1 MPKPQRSYL
10 QFAVCGVL
18 AALFT
23 VCSSPSLTAGANE
36 PADTRGIDFARDV
49 FPILEARCV
58 SCHGPD
64 EQEGQLR
71 LDAKVAVFQGGVS
84 GSLLTMGMG
93 KESLLYQR
101 IAGIGDDDRM
111 PLDDEPLSAEQ
122 IELIRRWIDEGAAW
136 PEGIGANVMSFDKHW
151 AYVAPARPISPK
163 VADSSWVRSPI
174 DAFVLARLEKEGLT
188 PSPPVDRARLIR
200 RVYLDLIGLPPSVE
214 QVDAFASDPRPD
226 AYERVVD
233 ELLSSKHYGERWARQ
248 WLDLA
253 RYADT
258 NGYQADQYRD
268 VWPYRDWVVR
278 AMNDGMPF
286 DQFTIEQIAGD
297 LLPGATL
304 DQQIATGFHRLTTC
318 NVEAG
323 VDPEENRVNQIID
336 RVNTTGTVWLG
347 STIECAQCHN
357 HKYDPFTQQDYYR
370 LFAYFNNTPLEVE
383 GNGVQFEFV
392 GPKMSLPLAA
402 DKEVRLQQLQ
412 FQIDEL
418 QQQFDASTAA
428 AATNQVEWEQTSDS
442 GATNLPDAIAKI
454 LAVPADKRN
463 DKQQKQLSDY
473 YLDAQPGVKKLRDD
487 IAAIQ
492 KQTDAIRPLTT
503 LVMIEMNEPRMS
515 NIFKRGNFLDK
526 GQPVKPGTPKVLH
539 RLPADAPADRLALA
553 QWLVSPDNPLTAR
566 VAVNR
571 WWAEIFGQGIVAT
584 IEDFGTQGEPPTHR
598 ELLDWL
604 AVEFMEGSSVGGS
617 TAAESPS
624 RSDGP
629 QWSMKHVHKLIVM
642 SSTYQQSSRVTP
654 QLVKRDPY
662 NKLYARGPRFRLPA
676 EAVRDNALAISG
688 LLSDKMGG
696 PPIFPPQP
704 DGIWRHVGRNEP
716 KYATSQGPDRFRRGI
731 YVFWRRSAPYPSFVN
746 FDAPDRASCVPA
758 RARTNTPLQALTL
771 LNDPAYIE
779 MAVAL
784 ATRIAADHKQ
794 MTDEEKVSYGFRLC
808 VAREPNEAELNHLV
822 EVYRQELARFESNP
836 SAAETIIGK
845 PPKTPDVSSSE
856 LAAWFYVAN
865 ILLNL
870 DETITKG

>member
-1 MPKPQRSYL
+1 MLQARLSYL
-10 QFAVCGVL
+10 HCAVW

-23 VCSSPSLTAGANE
+23 FCSPPALAAEENE
-36 PADTRGIDFARDV
+36 PAASRVDFAKDIY
-49 FPILEARCV
+49 PILEARCN

-71 LDAKVAVFQGGVS
+71 LDAKAVVFSGGVS
-84 GSLLTMGMG
+84 GKLLTIGKG

-101 IAGIGDDDRM
+101 IAGIGDEDRM
-111 PLDDEPLSAEQ
+111 PLDDEPLPAEQ
-122 IELIRRWIDEGAAW
+122 TELLRRWIDEGAEW
-136 PEGIGANVMSFDKHW
+136 PDGIGANVKSLDKHW
-151 AYVAPARPISPK
+151 AYVKPVRAPLPA
-163 VADSSWVRSPI
+163 VAGSSWVRNPI
-174 DAFVLARLEKEGLT
+174 DAFVLARLEKEGLA

-214 QVDAFASDPRPD
+214 QVDAFVSDPRPD

-233 ELLSSKHYGERWARQ
+233 ELLASKHYGQRWARQ

-268 VWPYRDWVVR
+268 VWPYRDWVIR

-297 LLPGATL
+297 LLPGATV
-304 DQQIATGFHRLTTC
+304 DQKVATGFHRLTTC

-323 VDPEENRVNQIID
+323 VDPEENRVNQLID

-383 GNGVQFEFV
+383 GNGIQFEFV
-392 GPKMSLPLAA
+392 GPKMPLPLAA
-402 DKEVRLQQLQ
+402 DKEVRLEQLQSQLDELRQQL
-412 FQIDEL
+412 
-418 QQQFDASTAA
+418 DAATAA
-428 AATNQVEWEQTSDS
+428 AKTNQAEWEQTA
-442 GATNLPDAIAKI
+442 GTTTLPDAIAKI

-473 YLDAQPGVKKLRDD
+473 YLDSQPSVKKLRDE
-487 IAAIQ
+487 IAAAQ
-492 KQTDAIRPLTT
+492 KQIDAIQPLTT
-503 LVMIEMNEPRMS
+503 LVMVEMNEPRMN

-526 GQPVKPGTPKVLH
+526 GQPVQPGTPKVLH
-539 RLPADAPADRLALA
+539 RLPADAPTNRLTLA

-604 AVEFMEGSSVGGS
+604 AVEFMEGSSLVGS
-617 TAAESPS
+617 SVAESPS
-624 RSDGP
+624 RSDGQ
-629 QWSMKHVHKLIVM
+629 QWSMKHVHKLMVM

-654 QLVKRDPY
+654 QLHRRDPY

-676 EAVRDNALAISG
+676 ETVRDNALAISG
-688 LLSDKMGG
+688 LLSDKMDG
-696 PPIFPPQP
+696 PPVFPPQP

-731 YVFWRRSAPYPSFVN
+731 YVFWRRSAPYASFVN
-746 FDAPDRASCVPA
+746 FDAPDRASCVAA
-758 RARTNTPLQALTL
+758 RSRTNTPLQALTL

-794 MTDEEKVSYGFRLC
+794 MTDEEKVAYGFRLC
-808 VAREPNEAELNHLV
+808 VAREPNEAELNHLM
-822 EVYRQELARFESNP
+822 EVYRRELARFESNA
-836 SAAETIIGK
+836 SAAEAIVGK
-845 PPKTPDVSSSE
+845 QSKAPDDSPGE